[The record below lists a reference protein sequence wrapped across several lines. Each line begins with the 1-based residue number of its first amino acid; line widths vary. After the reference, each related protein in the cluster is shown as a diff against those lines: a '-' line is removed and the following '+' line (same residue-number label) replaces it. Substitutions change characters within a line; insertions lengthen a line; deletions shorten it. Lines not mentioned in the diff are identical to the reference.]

1 MTDDT
6 NKQSFDYPQ
15 SIKSGH
21 FIEVSVKG
29 YEKKP
34 VYNGWQKYKAINPQS
49 IIDAGY
55 QVGFA
60 LGTEVLVID
69 LDLYKKEGKASAQ
82 KLLDKY
88 PILAKCPRVNTM
100 RNGKHLFLS
109 CKTGTGQL
117 SKTLKEIYPGVDF
130 LRQRMFIMCAGN
142 PNYRWQ
148 KKVGNWSKLPIAPD
162 GLIAELLEPVRDNHA
177 TTDLDHTVIDADQL
191 RAILYQLDPNDFNG
205 VEHPKGM
212 GKHEWLQLMMACCA
226 AVGFNDDQQGYD
238 VFDEWS
244 RQVPYYADTGC
255 PRPRWR
261 SIVYKERGV
270 NISSLYRVCDL
281 EGVDW
286 REASGLPPKPV
297 PKDIFEDF
305 SFLID
310 DDRVLE
316 QAPTESKESA
326 GPLSST
332 MDVQDTDLISII
344 EDILQEN
351 RNKHDALFGAVAN
364 KCGKSV
370 ADLQYRAY
378 KIIFIGSD
386 TDMNLK
392 LSDRL
397 IAIKLLRVVK
407 YMGMDHVPTYTEG
420 DVYVYGSDGC
430 WQRFD
435 KDALDVFVMDIADN
449 CYGVN
454 KLPHYE
460 GIRRA
465 LRKMIVTKFSDPE
478 FFLNAP
484 KGVAFDK
491 FFFKLSQEGF
501 LSSSLI
507 TFSERI
513 RHKFNFPLCMYK
525 KYETPLYDQFMALSV
540 DDLSEVNCNR
550 QGRIIE
556 QFMGC
561 SLFGLGTSYAKSL
574 LIQGSGSNGK
584 SQLLDIMAKLTPDKG
599 GAASFSLEG
608 LRDDGSIAKIY
619 DKTMV
624 LVPELAGSHSKLRY
638 KGSQFKALVA
648 GDRMSTRRLYG
659 DRFDFRFKGS
669 LVMIGNKPPV
679 FDDAGLGLERRII
692 SISMNRKVPE
702 SSKIIDIGNIIA
714 RDEIE
719 GVIVRA
725 VLAVV
730 DMVKS
735 GNGFD
740 SSGDHKYIE
749 DQDTVKA
756 FVRNCCTL
764 GKDLQTHKAS
774 LYIEYC
780 EYCDDHL
787 GEETIGKH
795 AFNREL
801 TFELGLKE
809 MNTKDKQGKNTRVWR
824 GITLGC

>member
-29 YEKKP
+29 FEKKP

-130 LRQRMFIMCAGN
+130 LRQRMFVMCAGN

-148 KKVGNWSKLPIAPD
+148 KKVCNWSKLPIAPE
-162 GLIAELLEPVRDNHA
+162 GLITELLEPVRSGHA

-261 SIVYKERGV
+261 SIAYKERGV

-297 PKDIFEDF
+297 PNDIFKDF

-326 GPLSST
+326 GALSST

-344 EDILQEN
+344 EDILLEK
-351 RNKHDALFGAVAN
+351 RDLHDKLFGALSN
-364 KCGKSV
+364 RCGKSLT
-370 ADLQYRAY
+370 DLQYRAY
-378 KIIFIGSD
+378 KILFIGTD

-420 DVYVYGSDGC
+420 DVYIYGSDGC

-454 KLPHYE
+454 KLAHYE

-478 FFLNAP
+478 FFLNAH
-484 KGVAFDK
+484 KGVAFGK
-491 FFFKLSQEGF
+491 RFFELRDNGVLNEIPIASFH
-501 LSSSLI
+501 
-507 TFSERI
+507 RI
-513 RHKFNFPLCMYK
+513 RHKFDFDFNSTPNP
-525 KYETPLYDQFMALSV
+525 TPLYDQFMALSV
-540 DDLSEVNCNR
+540 DDLSDVNCNR

-556 QFMGC
+556 QFMGA

-584 SQLLDIMAKLTPDKG
+584 SQLLDIMEKVTPNKG

-608 LRDDGSIAKIY
+608 LRDDGAIAGIY
-619 DKTMV
+619 DKTLV

-638 KGSQFKALVA
+638 KGSKFKALVS

-659 DRFDFRFKGS
+659 DRFDFRFNGS
-669 LVMIGNKPPV
+669 LVMVGNKPPV

-692 SISMNRKVPE
+692 SISMDRKIPE
-702 SSKIIDIGNIIA
+702 SSKIRDIGKLIA
-714 RDEIE
+714 HDEIE

-725 VLAVV
+725 VLAAIEL
-730 DMVKS
+730 VKS
-735 GNGFD
+735 GTGFET
-740 SSGDHKYIE
+740 SGDHKFIE
-749 DQDTVKA
+749 NQDTVKT
-756 FVRNCCTL
+756 FVRNRCTL
-764 GKDLQTHKAS
+764 GKDLQTHKSS
-774 LYIEYC
+774 LYGEYC
-780 EYCDDHL
+780 EYCDYALCEDA
-787 GEETIGKH
+787 IGKQ

-801 TFELGLKE
+801 MFELGLKE
-809 MNTKDKQGKNTRVWR
+809 MNAKDKQGKSTRVWR
-824 GITLGC
+824 GITLN